1 MTGGPQGRPI
11 SAFELAV
18 RQTADMADMIEITET
33 RIPKRRSAKARGK
46 DRRVIGP
53 AQPTPTDGGA
63 LLSHSEYQCL

>member
-1 MTGGPQGRPI
+1 
-11 SAFELAV
+11 
-18 RQTADMADMIEITET
+18 MIEITET
-33 RIPKRRSAKARGK
+33 KTPKRRFAEARRI